1 MEGKRHSRRGVKSKD
16 RIKDISLTC
25 RVLHVGQRLKEVDI
39 WGILEFKNDMNSF
52 QNLTSKLS
60 TMNKPSSSGVP
71 LPQTSVVGQIHK
83 WRSNRI
89 KSQLIPKWQTL
100 LPKLI
105 YIEESIRLWLEA
117 VVLRK
122 FSVRFEALGLLN
134 ELEASILLHE
144 YRLDEI
150 DHFLDEC
157 KDLAVVLKKK
167 CNALSSMLQFS
178 EVSCPFLILLCEIF
192 LLVSVL

>member
-1 MEGKRHSRRGVKSKD
+1 MESKRNSRKGMKSKD
-16 RIKDISLTC
+16 RIKDISLTA
-25 RVLHVGQRLKEVDI
+25 RVLNLGQRFKEVDI
-39 WGILEFKNDMNSF
+39 WGILEFKNDMSTF

-60 TMNKPSSSGVP
+60 TISKPSSSGVP

-83 WRSNRI
+83 WRSKRI

-105 YIEESIRLWLEA
+105 YIEESIRIWLEA

-122 FSVRFEALGLLN
+122 FSVRFEALGLLD

-150 DHFLDEC
+150 DSFLDEC

-178 EVSCPFLILLCEIF
+178 EVCPFLILY
-192 LLVSVL
+192 LLNLLLF